1 VCVIQKGH
9 SSLFLLPSSFV
20 ARARQQAFSSG
31 RKKEEGRRKK
41 ENADFIAFELRTAFI
56 LPFSEL

>member
-1 VCVIQKGH
+1 MQKGR

-20 ARARQQAFSSG
+20 ASARPQTFSSG

-41 ENADFIAFELRTAFI
+41 EYADFIAF
-56 LPFSEL
+56 